1 MKEKEKEEVPV
12 GESFD
17 MIDDTT
23 EKTVEF
29 INFFSCNHTKGATSK
44 LSLFS

>member
-1 MKEKEKEEVPV
+1 MKEQEKEEVPV

-23 EKTVEF
+23 QKSVMFNYSF
-29 INFFSCNHTKGATSK
+29 ICNHTKETTSK
-44 LSLFS
+44 LS